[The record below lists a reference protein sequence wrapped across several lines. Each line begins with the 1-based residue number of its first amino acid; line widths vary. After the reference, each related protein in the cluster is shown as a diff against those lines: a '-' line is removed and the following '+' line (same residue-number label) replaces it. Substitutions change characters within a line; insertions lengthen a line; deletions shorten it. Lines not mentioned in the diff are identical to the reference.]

1 MTINMRRK
9 ILRLSNDHYKAR
21 GLGMMCGIFD
31 KYPEANGIDKDIFR
45 VFGILERIGFDNPR
59 RHRENDKDYQRR
71 LRRIFSNYNN
81 SITSGIEKLYG
92 LIDEVSTPKSK
103 QEVEH

>member
-9 ILRLSNDHYKAR
+9 ISRLSTDHYKAR

-31 KYPEANGIDKDIFR
+31 KYPEANAIDKDIFR
-45 VFGILERIGFDNPR
+45 VFGRLERIGFDNPR
-59 RHRENDKDYQRR
+59 RHLEKDWDYQYR
-71 LRRIFSNYNN
+71 LRIAFSKHEG
-81 SITSGIEKLYG
+81 SINSGIEKLYG
-92 LIDEVSTPKSK
+92 MIDEVSTPKSK

>member
-9 ILRLSNDHYKAR
+9 ISRLSTDHYKAR

-31 KYPEANGIDKDIFR
+31 KYSEASGIDKDIFR

-59 RHRENDKDYQRR
+59 RHRETDKDYQRR
-71 LRRIFSNYNN
+71 IRRIFSKHNN
-81 SITSGIEKLYG
+81 SITSGIEKLNG

-103 QEVEH
+103 